1 MLTYPP
7 FRMKTL
13 LKWLPALLLSGTY
26 SLAQA
31 PATRPMAAKPMQKGS
46 MMAKDCCMMKDSKM
60 MMMQGGKM
68 MPMTKDMTMANG
80 TVCKANGTCTLK
92 DGTTMTMKE
101 GQCMMMDGKM
111 KDMNHPKHSG
121 KMKPAHQMGAMKM

>member
-1 MLTYPP
+1 
-7 FRMKTL
+7 MKTL

-26 SLAQA
+26 TLAQA
-31 PATRPMAAKPMQKGS
+31 QATPAARPTAAKPMHKD
-46 MMAKDCCMMKDSKM
+46 MMAKDCCMMKDGKM

-68 MPMTKDMTMANG
+68 APMTKDMTMANG
-80 TVCKANGTCTLK
+80 TVCKTDGTCTMK

-111 KDMNHPKHSG
+111 KDMDHSKQHG
-121 KMKPAHQMGAMKM
+121 KMKPANKTGGMKM